1 MAELQERVPAPRA
14 RAAVGVTVGL
24 LAVVL
29 TARLAAQCPDGTPPP
44 CARRGVALAVDA
56 GRVAVL
62 PFRVT
67 TADSLLGEGFA
78 ELLASEFT
86 GQGGPRAID
95 MASVLSSWR
104 RAGGGLRTP
113 IAKPAALRM
122 AQGLGAGLLAEG
134 SIVGLGSRITVTA
147 TLYNVPDG
155 AERARV
161 GPVTGPGDSLDAV
174 LRRTATG
181 LLAAVGGQA
190 RPDDQ
195 VRFTESPAAIRAY
208 LEGLSAW
215 RRGRLQD
222 AVAAFDRAVA
232 GDSAFAQAV
241 FRRYTAAV
249 WGYASPALLARMAW
263 ALRGRLSPQ
272 ERTVLEGILGA
283 GYPYSY
289 QRTMDQRVAS
299 RVAAAD
305 ALPDSPDAL
314 YFAGDLLYH
323 YGGVVDPLN
332 HVRRAREYLERA
344 AAIDSQAT
352 VLQHLFEIGLETTD
366 TALIRRVWPA
376 FARTDYPGKWAGLWL
391 AEAQSGDPG
400 LSAWLRRTPPPDDV
414 LRGEGFWP
422 AGIAAG
428 LVLPAQQLD
437 QLYDRFAA
445 VAPDSGV
452 RDLVQVNRGIMLAQ
466 HGRPAA
472 AERVWAT
479 LRPQPRLMADQF
491 RIVYALLGQA
501 DDLDVSGALARLAQA
516 PSDSAA
522 TETLCLA
529 ALWRGSTGDSVA
541 ADLERWQQRAPECG
555 RLARLVSE
563 PRPSTAE
570 FRRLVAETDSTVRLH
585 IAFASYPFVGAVL
598 AGAWEQAGDPARARA
613 ALHYH
618 PFPLFGDAMLRQEG
632 RLAALAGDTAG
643 AVAAYRRYLLLHQDA
658 EPVLIPRRDSVRA
671 ELARLERP

>member
-1 MAELQERVPAPRA
+1 MH
-14 RAAVGVTVGL
+14 
-24 LAVVL
+24 
-29 TARLAAQCPDGTPPP
+29 
-44 CARRGVALAVDA
+44 VAIDP

-86 GQGGPRAID
+86 GQGSPRALD

-104 RAGGGLRTP
+104 HAGGGLRTP

-122 AQGLGAGLLAEG
+122 AQGLGAGMLAEG

-147 TLYNVPDG
+147 TLFSVPDG
-155 AERARV
+155 VERARV
-161 GPVTGPGDSLDAV
+161 GPVTGPGDSLDAA
-174 LRRTATG
+174 LRRTASG
-181 LLAAVGGQA
+181 LLAALGGQA

-195 VRFTESPAAIRAY
+195 VRFTESPAAMRAY

-215 RRGRLQD
+215 RRGRLQA

-232 GDSAFAQAV
+232 ADSGFAQAV

-249 WGYASPALLARMAW
+249 WGYESTAPLARMGW

-272 ERTVLEGILGA
+272 ERTVLEGILGT
-283 GYPYSY
+283 GYPYSST
-289 QRTMDQRVAS
+289 RTMDQRVAS

-323 YGGVVDPLN
+323 HGGVVDPLD
-332 HVRRAREYLERA
+332 HVRRARGYLERA

-366 TALIRRVWPA
+366 TALIRRIWPA
-376 FARTDYPGKWAGLWL
+376 FSRTDYPGKWAGLWL
-391 AEAQSGDPG
+391 AEAQTGDPT
-400 LSAWLRRTPPPDDV
+400 LAAWLRRAPPPEDV

-422 AGIAAG
+422 AAVAAG
-428 LVLPAQQLD
+428 LVLRAQQFD

-452 RDLVQVNRGIMLAQ
+452 RDTVQIFRGVMLTL
-466 HGRPAA
+466 HGRPAE

-479 LRPQPRLMADQF
+479 LSPQPRLLADNWRTIF
-491 RIVYALLGQA
+491 ALVGQA
-501 DDLDVSGALARLAQA
+501 DGLDVAGAFARLAQMR
-516 PSDSAA
+516 SDSAA
-522 TETLCLA
+522 AKQSCLA
-529 ALWRGSTGDSVA
+529 ALWRHSRGDAVA
-541 ADLERWQQRAPECG
+541 ADLDRWQQLVPECG
-555 RLARLVSE
+555 RLARLALES
-563 PRPSTAE
+563 RPSTPE
-570 FRRLVAETDSTVRLH
+570 FRRLVVETDSTVRLH
-585 IAFASYPFVGAVL
+585 IAFTSYPFVGALL
-598 AGAWEQAGDPARARA
+598 ARAWEQVGDPARARA

-618 PFPLFGDAMLRQEG
+618 PVMFGDAMLRREG
-632 RLAALAGDTAG
+632 RLAALAGDTTG
-643 AVAAYRRYLLLHQDA
+643 AIAAYRRYLLVHQDA
-658 EPVLIPRRDSVRA
+658 EPALIPQRDSVA
-671 ELARLERP
+671 SELARLEHR

>member
-1 MAELQERVPAPRA
+1 MRVAIDP
-14 RAAVGVTVGL
+14 
-24 LAVVL
+24 
-29 TARLAAQCPDGTPPP
+29 
-44 CARRGVALAVDA
+44 

-62 PFRVT
+62 PFRIT

-86 GQGGPRAID
+86 GQGSPRALD

-104 RAGGGLRTP
+104 HAGGGLRTP

-122 AQGLGAGLLAEG
+122 AQGLGAGMLAEG

-147 TLYNVPDG
+147 TLFSVPDG

-161 GPVTGPGDSLDAV
+161 GPVTGPADSLDVV

-195 VRFTESPAAIRAY
+195 VRFTESPAAMRAY

-232 GDSAFAQAV
+232 GDSLFAQAV

-249 WGYASPALLARMAW
+249 WGYESTAPLARMAW
-263 ALRGRLSPQ
+263 ALRARLAPQ
-272 ERTVLEGILGA
+272 ERTVLEGILGT

-289 QRTMDQRVAS
+289 TRTMDQRTAS

-332 HVRRAREYLERA
+332 HIRRAREYFERA

-352 VLQHLFEIGLETTD
+352 VLQHLLWIGLETPD
-366 TALIRRVWPA
+366 TGLIRRVWPA
-376 FARTDYPGKWAGLWL
+376 FARTDYSGKWAGLWV
-391 AEAQSGDPG
+391 AEAQTGDPA
-400 LSAWLRRTPPPDDV
+400 LAAWLRRTSPPEDV

-422 AGIAAG
+422 AAIAAG
-428 LVLPAQQLD
+428 LVLPVQQLD

-452 RDLVQVNRGIMLAQ
+452 TYLVQTLRGVMLTL
-466 HGRPAA
+466 HGRPAE
-472 AERVWAT
+472 AERAWAT
-479 LRPQPRLMADQF
+479 LSPQPRLLADEWRTIF
-491 RIVYALLGQA
+491 ALLGQA
-501 DDLDVSGALARLAQA
+501 DGLDAAGAFARLARTG
-516 PSDSAA
+516 SDSAA
-522 TETLCLA
+522 TEQRCLA
-529 ALWRGSTGDSVA
+529 ALWRRSRGDSAA
-541 ADLERWQQRAPECG
+541 ADLDRWQQLAPECG
-555 RLARLVSE
+555 RLARLVFE
-563 PRPSTAE
+563 PRPSTPE

-585 IAFASYPFVGAVL
+585 IAFTSYPFVGAVL
-598 AGAWEQAGDPARARA
+598 ARVWEQVGEPARARA
-613 ALHYH
+613 ALRYH
-618 PFPLFGDAMLRQEG
+618 PTMFSDAFRREEG

-643 AVAAYRRYLLLHQDA
+643 AVAAYRRYLLVRQDA
-658 EPVLIPRRDSVRA
+658 EPALVPQRDSVRA
-671 ELARLERP
+671 ELARLEHP